1 MRYVLEGSVRKAANR
16 LRVTGQLI
24 EASTGVHIWGHRF
37 EGAPEDI
44 FDLQDQ
50 ITANVIGAVAPQ
62 LEQAEIERAK
72 RKPTA
77 SLDAYDY
84 YLQGMASYYASN
96 KEAVSEALR
105 LFSKAIGRDPAFA
118 SACGMAHGASSGA
131 RSMAGRSTAQE
142 RQQRPHGLPGVRP
155 RSGLMM
161 PSRFLAQAH
170 ALGYV
175 VGEVDA
181 ARTSSI
187 APSSSIRTW
196 LMRGGRADGS
206 GSILGNRRPLS
217 STWGGPCG

>member
-1 MRYVLEGSVRKAANR
+1 VIARNSSFTYKGRAIDVKQVAHELGVRYVLEGSVRKAANR

-50 ITANVIGAVAPQ
+50 ITANVIGATAPQ

-161 PSRFLAQAH
+161 PSRFLAQPMRWVTS
-170 ALGYV
+170 L
-175 VGEVDA
+175 
-181 ARTSSI
+181 ARSMRP
-187 APSSSIRTW
+187 APHRS
-196 LMRGGRADGS
+196 
-206 GSILGNRRPLS
+206 RRPHQSEL
-217 STWGGPCG
+217 G